1 MKSSYG
7 NEVRDDVGREQIV
20 EAEQLRRLY
29 FILQVE
35 SHWNARMKGMLGKD

>member
-1 MKSSYG
+1 MG
-7 NEVRDDVGREQIV
+7 GVGWGQII

-35 SHWNARMKGMLGKD
+35 SHWNTRMKEMLGKD